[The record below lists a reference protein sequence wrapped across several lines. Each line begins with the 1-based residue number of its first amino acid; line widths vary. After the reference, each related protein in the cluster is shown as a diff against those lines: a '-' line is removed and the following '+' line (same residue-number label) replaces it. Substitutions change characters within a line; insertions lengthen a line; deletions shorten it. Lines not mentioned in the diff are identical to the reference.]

1 MASEDLRSA
10 LEDNAL
16 RLRELFD
23 VVGFPVSFMFLGG
36 RSSGGLWK
44 LYIMTPLVGDIGDH
58 TCLSCASKVAGCGG
72 AGRFSD

>member
-10 LEDNAL
+10 VEDKAL
-16 RLRELFD
+16 RLRELFE

-36 RSSGGLWK
+36 RSSGR
-44 LYIMTPLVGDIGDH
+44 PLEALHQDAVGRRSRDH
-58 TCLSCASKVAGCGG
+58 ACLSCTAKVAGCGR